1 MPSAYGQV
9 RSRPLQLAWFWQ
21 VLMAMSFGLTFGG
34 LAGLVRVALAAIA
47 LIGVPMADALIC
59 ADEAPDH
66 AAVHAVAA
74 NDVSTPASDN
84 DREPVDVHQCM
95 HGHCHHAG
103 TYPSFASQDVLVHDV
118 GSDVFPRELAFS
130 LQSVATGL
138 ERPPKA

>member
-9 RSRPLQLAWFWQ
+9 RNRSLQLARFWQ
-21 VLMAMSFGLTFGG
+21 VLMAMSFGLTLGG
-34 LAGLVRVALAAIA
+34 LVGLVRVALAAMA
-47 LIGVPMADALIC
+47 LVGVPMADALIC

-66 AAVHAVAA
+66 AAIHSVAA
-74 NDVSTPASDN
+74 NDVSTPSSDS

-103 TYPSFASQDVLVHDV
+103 TYSSFASQDVPAHDV

-130 LQSVATGL
+130 LQSVTPGL

>member
-1 MPSAYGQV
+1 MAQ
-9 RSRPLQLAWFWQ
+9 FWQ
-21 VLMAMSFGLTFGG
+21 VLAAMSFGLT
-34 LAGLVRVALAAIA
+34 LKSLVGLVRVALAAIA
-47 LIGVPMADALIC
+47 LVGVPMADALIC

-74 NDVSTPASDN
+74 NDAAAPSSDS

-103 TYPSFASQDVLVHDV
+103 TYAGVVSHDV
-118 GSDVFPRELAFS
+118 PAHEVNSDVFPRELAFS